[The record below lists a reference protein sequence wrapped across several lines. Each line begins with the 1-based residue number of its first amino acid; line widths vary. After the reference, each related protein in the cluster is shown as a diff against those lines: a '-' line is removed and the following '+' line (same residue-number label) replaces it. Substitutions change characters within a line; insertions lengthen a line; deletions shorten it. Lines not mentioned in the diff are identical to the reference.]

1 MNTRDLI
8 DGIVQQTT
16 VLIAQISTASGI
28 RAPLAHVADQVF
40 VELAREIEAQG
51 VGRKIV
57 ADMFGLALRSYQKK
71 MRRLNEGA
79 TVGDRSLWAAVL
91 DALREEGRMS
101 RQQVLTRF
109 RRDPEEHVGA
119 VLNDLVGSGFVYCTG
134 RGNAALFGLTDESD
148 RSALF
153 AQESFDSVTHLVWMA
168 VYRSRT
174 ISARELHE
182 KLNRDQEEVSRAID
196 VLVADGRIVRR
207 QESGEDLLSAE
218 QFTIAIG
225 AEQGWESAVLDHVR
239 AMFAAIGAKL
249 RRGGQRS
256 AADDVIGGATLSFDI
271 EPGHPHAD
279 AVYGLLRRIRA
290 DVNALWN
297 EVTEHNRTQPVSED
311 KRIRVYFYMGQTV
324 EEHEVTAGS
333 NEGVEKK

>member
-16 VLIAQISTASGI
+16 VLIAQVSTASGI

-79 TVGDRSLWAAVL
+79 TVNDRSLWAAVL
-91 DALREEGRMS
+91 EALREEGRMS
-101 RQQVLTRF
+101 RQQVLARF

-134 RGNAALFGLTDESD
+134 RGNGAVFGLTDEQD

-153 AQESFDSVTHLVWMA
+153 EQESFDSLTHLVWMA
-168 VYRSRT
+168 VYRARSVAAEELPAKLSRDR
-174 ISARELHE
+174 A
-182 KLNRDQEEVSRAID
+182 EVERAVD
-196 VLVADGRIVRR
+196 VLVADGRIVRLR
-207 QESGEDLLSAE
+207 EADLDLLSAQ
-218 QFTIAIG
+218 QFTIPLG

-239 AMFAAIGAKL
+239 AVFSAVAAKL
-249 RRGGQRS
+249 RLGGQRS
-256 AADDVIGGATLSFDI
+256 AAHDVIGGATLSFDI
-271 EPGHPHAD
+271 EPDHPHAA
-279 AVYGLLRRIRA
+279 AVYGLLRRVRA

-297 EVTEHNRTQPVSED
+297 QVTEHNRTRPVSED

-324 EEHEVTAGS
+324 EE
-333 NEGVEKK
+333 NESSESLNREAEER